1 MKTASYSK
9 PIQILTMV
17 PDECTV
23 QNISISLNSLF
34 ELHMKSKKQ
43 VIYQQNLL
51 LKKGKTFITET
62 LHLVTN
68 AFGNDN
74 FSRQVLEKKDYVNV
88 SKEYIKKTATCK
100 SLCNQQEFYTAFKEK
115 LPNVNIGFSK
125 FCNQIPKWFVLP
137 GSKTT
142 HSVCV

>member
-1 MKTASYSK
+1 MQKKVNILVRLHEEMQEKSKTASYSK

-34 ELHMKSKKQ
+34 VLHMKSKKQ
-43 VIYQQNLL
+43 VIYQQNLF

-68 AFGNDN
+68 AFENDN
-74 FSRQVLEKKDYVNV
+74 FSKQVLEKKDYVSV
-88 SKEYIKKTATCK
+88 SKEYIKKLELAKVFVTCK
-100 SLCNQQEFYTAFKEK
+100 SFIL
-115 LPNVNIGFSK
+115 LSK
-125 FCNQIPKWFVLP
+125 KNSQM
-137 GSKTT
+137 
-142 HSVCV
+142 